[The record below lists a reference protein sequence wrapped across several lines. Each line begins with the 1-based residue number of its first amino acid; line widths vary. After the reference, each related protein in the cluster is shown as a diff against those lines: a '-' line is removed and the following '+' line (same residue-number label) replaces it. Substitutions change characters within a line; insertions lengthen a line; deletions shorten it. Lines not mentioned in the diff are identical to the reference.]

1 VSRVGKAPIVIP
13 KGVDVKSDG
22 NAVRVKGPKGEL
34 TTRVPLGLTV
44 SIADGVVRFSRS
56 SEEPQQRAFHGLLRS
71 LVANSVEGVTK
82 GFSKDL
88 EIVGVG
94 YKAEVRGRSVIFSL
108 GYSHPVN
115 FPIPEGISVNLDAK
129 AGKLTVSGADRQK
142 VGQTAAEIRKL
153 RVPDPYKAK
162 GIKYAEEVIR
172 RKVGKAGGK

>member
-1 VSRVGKAPIVIP
+1 VIP

-44 SIADGVVRFSRS
+44 SIENGVVRFSRS

-94 YKAEVRGRSVIFSL
+94 YKAEVRGKSVIFSL